1 MVSKKLTVKNES
13 GLHARPAGILAQAAM
28 KCNSDVWILIGDKK
42 VQVKSILNLMA
53 AGIKCGT
60 EIELQC
66 EGESEAEDL
75 NGWIRQ
81 RPEGSPLHPLIC
93 TKNRI

>member
-1 MVSKKLTVKNES
+1 MVSQKLVIKNES

-28 KCNSDVWILIGDKK
+28 RCNSDVFLMLGEKK

-60 EIELQC
+60 QVELLC
-66 EGESEAEDL
+66 DGESEAEDL
-75 NGWIRQ
+75 KT
-81 RPEGSPLHPLIC
+81 LVDLIESGLGE
-93 TKNRI
+93 

>member
-1 MVSKKLTVKNES
+1 MVSQKLTIKNES

-28 KCNSDVWILIGDKK
+28 KCDSEVWILLGEKK

-66 EGESEAEDL
+66 EGESEQEDL
-75 NGWIRQ
+75 KT
-81 RPEGSPLHPLIC
+81 LVDLIESGLGE
-93 TKNRI
+93 

>member
-1 MVSKKLTVKNES
+1 MVAQKLVIKNNS

-28 KCNSDVWILIGDKK
+28 KCKSDVWILLGEKK

-53 AGIKCGT
+53 AGIKSGT

-75 NGWIRQ
+75 KT
-81 RPEGSPLHPLIC
+81 LVDLIESGLGE
-93 TKNRI
+93 

>member
-1 MVSKKLTVKNES
+1 MVSQKIVIKNES

-28 KCNSDVWILIGDKK
+28 KCNSDIWIMLGEKK

-66 EGESEAEDL
+66 EGETETEDL
-75 NGWIRQ
+75 Q
-81 RPEGSPLHPLIC
+81 TLVELIESGLGE
-93 TKNRI
+93 

>member
-28 KCNSDVWILIGDKK
+28 KCNSDVWLLIGEKK

-66 EGESEAEDL
+66 EGESEEADLKTLAEL
-75 NGWIRQ
+75 I
-81 RPEGSPLHPLIC
+81 EGGLGE
-93 TKNRI
+93 

>member
-1 MVSKKLTVKNES
+1 MVSQKLVIKNES

-28 KCNSDVWILIGDKK
+28 KCGSEVWILLGEKK

-60 EIELQC
+60 EVELQC
-66 EGESEAEDL
+66 EGETEQEDL
-75 NGWIRQ
+75 KT
-81 RPEGSPLHPLIC
+81 LVDLIESGLGE
-93 TKNRI
+93 

>member
-42 VQVKSILNLMA
+42 VQVKNKDS
-53 AGIKCGT
+53 
-60 EIELQC
+60 
-66 EGESEAEDL
+66 
-75 NGWIRQ
+75 
-81 RPEGSPLHPLIC
+81 
-93 TKNRI
+93 

>member
-1 MVSKKLTVKNES
+1 MVSQKLVIKNEA
-13 GLHARPAGILAQAAM
+13 GLHARPAGVLAQAAM
-28 KCNSDVWILIGDKK
+28 KCKSNVLILVGEKK

-66 EGESEAEDL
+66 DGENEEEELKNLAA
-75 NGWIRQ
+75 
-81 RPEGSPLHPLIC
+81 LIESGLGE
-93 TKNRI
+93 

>member
-1 MVSKKLTVKNES
+1 MVSQKLTIKNES
-13 GLHARPAGILAQAAM
+13 GLHARPVGILAQAAM
-28 KCNSDVWILIGDKK
+28 KCNSEVWILLGEKK

-66 EGESEAEDL
+66 EGESEQEDL
-75 NGWIRQ
+75 KT
-81 RPEGSPLHPLIC
+81 LVDLIESGLGE
-93 TKNRI
+93 

>member
-1 MVSKKLTVKNES
+1 MVSQKLIIKNES

-28 KCNSDVWILIGDKK
+28 KCDSEVWILLGEKK

-60 EIELQC
+60 EVELQC
-66 EGESEAEDL
+66 EGETEQEDL
-75 NGWIRQ
+75 KT
-81 RPEGSPLHPLIC
+81 LVDLIESGLGE
-93 TKNRI
+93 

>member
-1 MVSKKLTVKNES
+1 MVSQKLIVKNES

-28 KCNSDVWILIGDKK
+28 KCSSNVFILVGERK

-66 EGESEAEDL
+66 ERRAGVKDL
-75 NGWIRQ
+75 SGVD
-81 RPEGSPLHPLIC
+81 
-93 TKNRI
+93 